1 MSFAYPK
8 LLMLMM
14 LVVPTT
20 AFFLVW
26 AWKQKQAAISMF
38 VRSRLLAQLTIGV
51 SVQRQWIK
59 AALIVLAIA
68 CIFVALARPRWGIGE
83 EVAKA
88 EGVDIV
94 VCVDVSRSMMAT
106 DVSPS
111 RLARAKLACY
121 DLLNATKTDRLGLVA
136 FAGGAFLQCPLTLDD
151 GAFRQN
157 VAALDT
163 DTIPEQGTALSQAI
177 DEAKAAFGQDSA
189 SQKAIVIITDGEDH
203 EAGAIT
209 AAKDCADAKIR
220 IFTIGVGSTSG
231 ELLKSTDPYGNT
243 VFFKDE
249 EGNPVKS
256 RLNEE
261 LLQQIAQT
269 SGGFYLHLNNTDTM
283 VELYRK
289 AFANVAKTKFSATI
303 FRQWIE
309 RFQWPLGLGI
319 LLLAVEILIPN
330 HRRVKNLP
338 SVQPPTTGSSK
349 RPKSAATEK
358 PPQLAGVVGLALL
371 LLSLPRTEAS
381 STQAETQY
389 RKGKF
394 DQALEEYEKL
404 ARENPND
411 ARLPFNAGA
420 SAYRSGDYK
429 KAGGLFEQALT
440 APDLDLQE
448 QAWYNLGNTHYKLGE
463 DAKEP
468 DQKREQWNQALASY
482 TAALKLN
489 PQDANAKQNY
499 ETVKQIIEQMPPPPP
514 EQQQQD
520 GDKDK
525 KDKKDQDKKDQQ
537 QDQKQNSKDGP
548 KDQQKKDQQDGKQNQ
563 KGDGKK
569 DKDGEDQS
577 QSKEDKNKDKK
588 PQPQDQQEGGKSGE
602 PKEGSKGSP
611 NDGMKAQRDAEQQK
625 AEAREAQAQD
635 AKDNQAG
642 RMSARQAMKL
652 LDNQKGEE
660 RAFVYR
666 AVRAR
671 AYTNGEPHDV
681 REARRKA
688 W

>member
-8 LLMLMM
+8 LLMLML

-26 AWKQKQAAISMF
+26 AWKRKQAAIGLF

-51 SVQRQWIK
+51 STQRQWIK
-59 AALIVLAIA
+59 AGLIVLGIA

-121 DLLNATKTDRLGLVA
+121 DLLKATKTDRLGLVA

-203 EAGAIT
+203 EPGAIT
-209 AAKDCADAKIR
+209 AAKECADAKIR

-231 ELLKSTDPYGNT
+231 ELLKSTDPYGNA

-269 SGGFYLHLNNTDTM
+269 AGGFYLHLNNTDTM

-289 AFANVAKTKFSATI
+289 AFANVAKTKFSTTL
-303 FRQWIE
+303 FREWIE

-319 LLLAVEILIPN
+319 LLLAIEILIPD
-330 HRRVKNLP
+330 HRRVKSLP
-338 SVQPPTTGSSK
+338 SGQRISPPAPPQLK
-349 RPKSAATEK
+349 ATPNEK
-358 PPQLAGVVGLALL
+358 PPQLAGVVGMLL
-371 LLSLPRTEAS
+371 ILLCLPKSEAS
-381 STQAETQY
+381 SKQAETQY
-389 RKGKF
+389 RKGNY

-404 ARENPND
+404 ARENPAD

-429 KAGGLFEQALT
+429 KAGGLFEQSLT

-448 QAWYNLGNTHYKLGE
+448 QAWYNLGNTHFQMGK

-489 PQDANAKQNY
+489 PKDTSAKQNY

-514 EQQQQD
+514 EQQQQQD

-525 KDKKDQDKKDQQ
+525 KDKKNQDKKDQQ
-537 QDQKQNSKDGP
+537 QDQKQGSKDGQ

-563 KGDGKK
+563 KGDEKK
-569 DKDGEDQS
+569 GQDGEQKS
-577 QSKEDKNKDKK
+577 QSKQDENKDKNA
-588 PQPQDQQEGGKSGE
+588 PHQEQREGGKAGD
-602 PKEGSKGSP
+602 PKEGSQGNP
-611 NDGMKAQRDAEQQK
+611 NDGMKAQRD

-652 LDNQKGEE
+652 LDNQKSEE
-660 RAFVYR
+660 KAFVYR
-666 AVRAR
+666 AIRAR
-671 AYTNGEPHDV
+671 GFTNGEPQDV